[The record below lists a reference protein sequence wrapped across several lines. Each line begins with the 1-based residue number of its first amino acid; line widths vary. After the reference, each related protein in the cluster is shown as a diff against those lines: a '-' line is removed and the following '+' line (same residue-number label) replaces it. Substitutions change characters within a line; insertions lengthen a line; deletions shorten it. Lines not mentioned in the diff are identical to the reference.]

1 MGGRCFV
8 YIQSWHRCIFKK
20 KNPPPLLELH
30 LPPSFPPSPPVWLIS
45 PASARK
51 QKRCFEWADKYLRN
65 VLGSGRDEGGSDWGL
80 YFFFCLLLLV
90 CFWGVLAKGEV
101 TDQCCKVYRLHVIVT
116 AVTAIVL
123 FLLFLCFLPR
133 QWSVGTGMHKTLFL
147 FMIFTRVL
155 CIFAFATKKLNFCV
169 IRKREFVWFFFF
181 PQHAFSLQTRHY
193 VLRRMRRSWIFISRQ
208 CLSCFRLVRVHS
220 FSFQLAAWRVCVMV
234 NRLPKVFYWW
244 WLLLL
249 AFILFFFIII
259 TITIITVFIIV
270 VNIIIIQGKDDTK
283 LNKEISGW

>member
-1 MGGRCFV
+1 MRESVCARVRVVTPSVSKPNIIFTMQSFKPCQLASHLFVFKICFHLVRWGGDASCTYRVGIDAF
-8 YIQSWHRCIFKK
+8 FKK
-20 KNPPPLLELH
+20 KNPPPPSRAP
-30 LPPSFPPSPPVWLIS
+30 PPSFLPSLPPCVINITGFSEKAKEMFWMSWQIFKECIGVGEG
-45 PASARK
+45 RGGV
-51 QKRCFEWADKYLRN
+51 R
-65 VLGSGRDEGGSDWGL
+65 LGFV
-80 YFFFCLLLLV
+80 FFFCLLLLV

-181 PQHAFSLQTRHY
+181 PNMLFH
-193 VLRRMRRSWIFISRQ
+193 
-208 CLSCFRLVRVHS
+208 FRPVTMCWGGWGGAGS
-220 FSFQLAAWRVCVMV
+220 
-234 NRLPKVFYWW
+234 
-244 WLLLL
+244 LL
-249 AFILFFFIII
+249 ADSVCPVFASFVCTVSLF
-259 TITIITVFIIV
+259 
-270 VNIIIIQGKDDTK
+270 
-283 LNKEISGW
+283 S

>member
-1 MGGRCFV
+1 MYWGRGGTR
-8 YIQSWHRCIFKK
+8 
-20 KNPPPLLELH
+20 
-30 LPPSFPPSPPVWLIS
+30 
-45 PASARK
+45 
-51 QKRCFEWADKYLRN
+51 
-65 VLGSGRDEGGSDWGL
+65 GGSDWGL

-169 IRKREFVWFFFF
+169 IRKREFVWFFF

-234 NRLPKVFYWW
+234 NRLPKVFY
-244 WLLLL
+244 
-249 AFILFFFIII
+249 
-259 TITIITVFIIV
+259 
-270 VNIIIIQGKDDTK
+270 
-283 LNKEISGW
+283 